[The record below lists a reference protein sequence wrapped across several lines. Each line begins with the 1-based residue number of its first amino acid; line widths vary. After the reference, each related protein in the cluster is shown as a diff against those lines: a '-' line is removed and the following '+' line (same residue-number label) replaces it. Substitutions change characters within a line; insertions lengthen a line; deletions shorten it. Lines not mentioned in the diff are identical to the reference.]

1 MQNLNNIRLSFHCK
15 ILKIERVTV
24 NLRRRHEKKLFCG
37 VHHNSQ
43 QNHLKQKN
51 QSAFVKG
58 DVSRGNPARNFFS
71 IFRST

>member
-1 MQNLNNIRLSFHCK
+1 MQHLNNICLNFHCK

-24 NLRRRHEKKLFCG
+24 NLRRRLKKSCFA
-37 VHHNSQ
+37 VYIISQ

-58 DVSRGNPARNFFS
+58 DFSQSNPGRIFFRFFNFS
-71 IFRST
+71 